1 MKDIKVDRK
10 LSSVELLEQ
19 ESNLIIPSLKILDL
33 LEIGE
38 IAKRH
43 GSERALPIA
52 VEVRL
57 GDWTTYHA
65 SLPGSTVE
73 NQWWI
78 DRKARVV
85 LLKQHSTM
93 YERVSAQERGVDWHE
108 ENNLLDETHAIHGGG
123 LPLITKNEGFV
134 GVLLISGL
142 PQVEDHLLGVEV
154 LTEFL
159 ARKGELL

>member
-1 MKDIKVDRK
+1 MTVATTGGFTSSQLIK
-10 LSSVELLEQ
+10 EEQ
-19 ESNLIIPSLKILDL
+19 ILTLPFLDL
-33 LEIGE
+33 AGALEIGE
-38 IAKRH
+38 IAK
-43 GSERALPIA
+43 SIA
-52 VEVRL
+52 VLRKLPLAIQVRL
-57 GDWTTYHA
+57 GDWIIYHA
-65 SLPGSTVE
+65 SLPGSTSE
-73 NQWWI
+73 NHWWI

-85 LLKQHSTM
+85 MHKHHSTM
-93 YERVSAQERGVDWHE
+93 HERVSAEERGVDWHK

-123 LPLITKNEGFV
+123 LPLITKDKGFV

>member
-1 MKDIKVDRK
+1 VINSQFF
-10 LSSVELLEQ
+10 SSEQLLKEEQ
-19 ESNLIIPSLKILDL
+19 FFTFSKLIIADA

-38 IAKRH
+38 ICKSFGALRL
-43 GSERALPIA
+43 LPIA

-57 GDWTTYHA
+57 GDWIIYHA

-85 LLKQHSTM
+85 TLKHHSTM
-93 YERVSAQERGVDWHE
+93 FERVSAEERGVDWHK

-123 LPLITKNEGFV
+123 LPLITKDEGFV
-134 GVLLISGL
+134 GMLLISGL

-159 ARKGELL
+159 ARKGEQL